1 MYFCLSRPVT
11 LTIVR
16 FGGTATLD
24 EDVRRLVTEIS
35 RDWVGSARSDY
46 SPPPLIARIA
56 CRVSNWV
63 RPPGTSARTIA
74 CPTRG
79 GIATPCCV
87 NAYSLSHQVG
97 TNLLLNRRSP
107 SKL

>member
-16 FGGTATLD
+16 LGGTASLD
-24 EDVRRLVTEIS
+24 GVVRNLVTVIFI
-35 RDWVGSARSDY
+35 RGRRRPAYY

-63 RPPGTSARTIA
+63 RPPGTRARTIA

-79 GIATPCCV
+79 GIATPCCA
-87 NAYSLSHQVG
+87 NAYSLSPQVG
-97 TNLLLNRRSP
+97 TNLLLKRRSP